1 MASNVRIKSSW
12 THSATAPT
20 ASLGTTPLYLHSNF
34 RGTLFW
40 NAKCCRSFDGGV
52 AFAST
57 RSVRLSSQLFQ
68 FRPKQSLR
76 EHGSSKQ
83 WVEILSGGSFLENPF
98 CFYRASILNLRLRH
112 NYLQFSHNLNLRTSS
127 SLQEGGCNR
136 CYNCECFDW
145 LKHKSPSLEI
155 LKVS

>member
-1 MASNVRIKSSW
+1 M
-12 THSATAPT
+12 
-20 ASLGTTPLYLHSNF
+20 YLHFTF

-76 EHGSSKQ
+76 ERGSSKQ
-83 WVEILSGGSFLENPF
+83 WVEILSGGS
-98 CFYRASILNLRLRH
+98 ILRTFFAFVENLRLSH
-112 NYLQFSHNLNLRTSS
+112 NYLQFSHNLNLRTNIWLVETSVS
-127 SLQEGGCNR
+127 TKQNIHWRPKSLGWQAILLSKMAPVEVGM
-136 CYNCECFDW
+136 W
-145 LKHKSPSLEI
+145 LPWWWPAHVLPAPGSWGLF
-155 LKVS
+155 